1 MVINE
6 RKVFVPNYGAGI
18 MTKVEDS
25 KSYDLN
31 KKYVSIFILIDN
43 INLYIPEDRLLG
55 YRIRNIASK
64 ENLDKAFDII
74 KSVPQNIEKK
84 WSKRYKKN
92 NDKIKQGDL
101 FQMCEVIRDL
111 YYLKS
116 NGTIPPGE
124 RRILDKVESMVG
136 SEVALILDIEVED
149 ALSEIRKL
157 GK

>member
-6 RKVFVPNYGAGI
+6 QKVFVPNYGAGI

-25 KSYDLN
+25 KSYDVN
-31 KKYVSIFILIDN
+31 KKYVNIFILIDN
-43 INLYIPEDRLLG
+43 INLYIPEDRLLD
-55 YRIRNIASK
+55 YRIRNITSK

-74 KSVPQNIEKK
+74 KSKPQTIEKK

-92 NDKIKQGDL
+92 NDKIKEGDF

-116 NGTIPPGE
+116 KGTIPPGE
-124 RRILDKVESMVG
+124 RRILDKVENMVG
-136 SEVALILDIEVED
+136 SEIALLLGIKIEA
-149 ALSEIRKL
+149 ALGEIRKL

>member
-1 MVINE
+1 MLINE
-6 RKVFVPNYGAGI
+6 QKVFVPNYGAGI
-18 MTKVEDS
+18 MTKVEES
-25 KSYDLN
+25 KSYDTN

-43 INLYIPEDRLLG
+43 INLYIPEDRLLD
-55 YRIRNIASK
+55 YRIRNIVSK

-74 KSVPQNIEKK
+74 KSYPQSIEKK

-92 NDKIKQGDL
+92 NDKIRGGNL
-101 FQMCEVIRDL
+101 LQMCEVIRDL

-116 NGTIPPGE
+116 KGIIPPGE
-124 RRILDKVESMVG
+124 RKILDKVENMVA
-136 SEVALILDIEVED
+136 SEIALVLDIKIEA

>member
-6 RKVFVPNYGAGI
+6 QKVFVPSYGAGI

-25 KSYDLN
+25 KSYTAN

-43 INLYIPEDRLLG
+43 INLYIPEDRLLD
-55 YRIRNIASK
+55 YRIRNITSK

-74 KSVPQNIEKK
+74 KSKPENIEKK

-92 NDKIKQGDL
+92 NDKIKEGDL

-116 NGTIPPGE
+116 KGAIPPGE
-124 RRILDKVESMVG
+124 RRILDKVENMVG
-136 SEVALILDIEVED
+136 SEIALLLGIKIEA

-157 GK
+157 SK